1 MKRKY
6 AWNKD
11 IINYKTPIFASWQ
24 WKKLLAHRTVFVQG
38 LRWTIGNGQSIKFW
52 SDNWVFQFPLISKFT
67 PTVGSEDL
75 KVSECILESGVWDY
89 GKLLT
94 LVPPYISKIIS
105 SLFIPLSPQNDK
117 LVWGLT
123 SDGEYSVKSGAD
135 LIQSSSGINSQKVEY
150 N

>member
-1 MKRKY
+1 MIGWNKVCQSKSAGGVGLRKAEVNNVALQLKLLWRLISSDDNMWVQLMKRKY

-75 KVSECILESGVWDY
+75 KVSECILESGVWIM
-89 GKLLT
+89 
-94 LVPPYISKIIS
+94 VSF
-105 SLFIPLSPQNDK
+105 SL
-117 LVWGLT
+117 
-123 SDGEYSVKSGAD
+123 
-135 LIQSSSGINSQKVEY
+135 
-150 N
+150 